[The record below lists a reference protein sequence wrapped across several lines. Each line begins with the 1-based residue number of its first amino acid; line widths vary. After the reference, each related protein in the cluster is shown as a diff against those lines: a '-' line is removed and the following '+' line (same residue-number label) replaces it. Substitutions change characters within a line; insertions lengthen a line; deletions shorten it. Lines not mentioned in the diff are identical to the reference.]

1 MVRPKILVVGAT
13 GKTGRAVVLE
23 LLSKGYTPRALVRN
37 RDSRARDLAAR
48 GAEIV
53 EGDLFDTRAIAGAAS
68 GAQRA
73 YWCAP
78 FDPQALK
85 AAQLFAEAAQEAGL
99 ESIVGL
105 SQWLASPAHP
115 ARTTRDAYAIDRLF
129 EQLSPGVT
137 YTCIEPGFF
146 ADNYLRLIDFA
157 SLLGVFPSLTG
168 NSRNAPPSN
177 EDIARCAVAALLN
190 PAAHAGKRYRPTGPQ
205 LLSTGEMASI
215 VGQVL
220 GRSVRR
226 VEMPMW
232 LFLKAARLQKVP
244 AYELSGFRYYVQDHL
259 QGAFEHGAPTDHVE
273 SLTGR
278 PPESFETI
286 ARRYAASPAA
296 ARTFGNV
303 LKAWATF
310 MVTPVAPG
318 YDFAS
323 LDRLDNAQPTEGPR
337 FAMADHDW
345 LSRHT
350 AVPVSLAR
358 HVL

>member
-1 MVRPKILVVGAT
+1 VTAAT
-13 GKTGRAVVLE
+13 GGV
-23 LLSKGYTPRALVRN
+23 
-37 RDSRARDLAAR
+37 
-48 GAEIV
+48 
-53 EGDLFDTRAIAGAAS
+53 
-68 GAQRA
+68 QRA

-78 FDPQALK
+78 FNPQALK
-85 AAQLFAEAAQEAGL
+85 AAQIFAEAAQKGGL

-105 SQWLASPAHP
+105 SQWLASPVHP

-129 EQLSPGVT
+129 EQLSPGVA
-137 YTCIEPGFF
+137 YTCLEPGFF

-157 SLLGVFPSLTG
+157 SLLGVFPSLTRD
-168 NSRNAPPSN
+168 SRNAPPSN
-177 EDIARCAVAALLN
+177 EDIARCAVAALLD
-190 PAAHAGKRYRPTGPQ
+190 PTTHAGKRYRPTGPQ
-205 LLSTGEMASI
+205 LLTTGEMASI
-215 VGQVL
+215 VGRVL
-220 GRSVRR
+220 GRQVRR

-278 PPESFETI
+278 PPEAFETI

-296 ARTFGNV
+296 ERTFARV
-303 LKAWATF
+303 LKAWASF

-323 LDRLDNAQPTEGPR
+323 LDRLDNALPTEGPR

-350 AVPVSLAR
+350 VAPVSVAR
-358 HVL
+358 DVL